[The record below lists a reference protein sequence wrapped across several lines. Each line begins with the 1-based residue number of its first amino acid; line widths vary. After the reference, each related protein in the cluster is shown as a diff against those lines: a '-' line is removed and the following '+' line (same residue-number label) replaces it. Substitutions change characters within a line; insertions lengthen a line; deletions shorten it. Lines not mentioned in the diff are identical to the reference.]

1 MVRAATGR
9 MVLENMTASD
19 RIPQVLVVDDEPNI
33 RELVQVALK
42 FHGCAVSTAGT
53 GADALRLAE
62 SSRPDLI
69 VLDVVLPD
77 LDGFEV
83 CRRLRAGG
91 NEVPVIF
98 LTARDTSSDTV
109 TGLALGGDDYVT
121 KPFSVEALVARVRA
135 VLRRASR
142 SSPEQILES
151 DPVLRIGDLEL
162 DESRWSVQ
170 RAGVPVDLS
179 PTEFR
184 LLAYLM
190 RHQGRVLTRA
200 QLLENVWGW
209 DYAGQSQIVETYV
222 SYLRHKLD
230 PLGPPL
236 IHTQRGVG
244 YSLRAPGGASPAA
257 GDPQPGA
264 QPGHGQ
270 PG

>member
-1 MVRAATGR
+1 
-9 MVLENMTASD
+9 
-19 RIPQVLVVDDEPNI
+19 
-33 RELVQVALK
+33 
-42 FHGCAVSTAGT
+42 
-53 GADALRLAE
+53 
-62 SSRPDLI
+62 
-69 VLDVVLPD
+69 
-77 LDGFEV
+77 
-83 CRRLRAGG
+83 
-91 NEVPVIF
+91 VPVIF

-142 SSPEQILES
+142 SSPEQSLES
-151 DPVLRIGDLEL
+151 DPVLRIADLEL
-162 DESRWSVQ
+162 DESRWSVH

-257 GDPQPGA
+257 GEPQPGA
-264 QPGHGQ
+264 QPEHGQ

>member
-1 MVRAATGR
+1 MCPEMMAVN
-9 MVLENMTASD
+9 E

-42 FHGCAVSTAGT
+42 FHGCAVSTAVSGT
-53 GADALRLAE
+53 DALRQAE

-69 VLDVVLPD
+69 VLDVMLPD
-77 LDGFEV
+77 IDGFEV
-83 CRRLRAGG
+83 CRRLRADG

-142 SSPEQILES
+142 SAQATDGAGRDAES
-151 DPVLRIGDLEL
+151 TLRIGDLEL
-162 DESRWSVQ
+162 DESRWSVY
-170 RAGVPVDLS
+170 RAGVPVELS

-222 SYLRHKLD
+222 SYLRRKLD

-244 YSLRAPGGASPAA
+244 YSLRPPSRGGHADTAGPPPG
-257 GDPQPGA
+257 
-264 QPGHGQ
+264 PGHAG
-270 PG
+270 